1 MPRVLRW
8 ICLAMLL
15 LLLQANGCDD
25 ENPRGDRPRPSPSDT
40 DTASP
45 SATDAST
52 SPSASPT
59 LTPTTT
65 DSRVSGIAQRTGF
78 TITRDNQPIDT
89 AGLAAIGWTIDAAG
103 GTARWTDPVLG
114 SIKVILDVPDERAV
128 CCFDVSY
135 WGEVTGD
142 NLAMGPVSMGGT
154 VFTFSGG
161 ATDTGAHSIAGVKAM
176 APIVRVTV
184 RVPEAPTGSAATV
197 SINLGFPQP
206 VLVTY
211 TYVYL

>member
-8 ICLAMLL
+8 ICLVMLL
-15 LLLQANGCDD
+15 LLLQANGCED
-25 ENPRGDRPRPSPSDT
+25 ESPRGGDD
-40 DTASP
+40 
-45 SATDAST
+45 
-52 SPSASPT
+52 PSASPT
-59 LTPTTT
+59 PTTSSTTNEVSPTVEPTPTPTAT
-65 DSRVSGIAQRTGF
+65 FSPLSGVAQRTGF
-78 TITRDNQPIDT
+78 SITRDNQPIDT
-89 AGLAAIGWTIDAAG
+89 AGLAAIGWVIDAEG

-114 SIKVILDVPDERAV
+114 SIKVIWDVPDERAV
-128 CCFDVSY
+128 CCFQLSY

-154 VFTFSGG
+154 VFKFGG
-161 ATDTGAHSIAGVKAM
+161 DATDTGAHSIAKVKAK
-176 APIVRVTV
+176 APVVQLTVT
-184 RVPEAPTGSAATV
+184 VPEAATGSAATV

>member
-25 ENPRGDRPRPSPSDT
+25 EERRGDRPRPSPST
-40 DTASP
+40 TESP

-59 LTPTTT
+59 PTETT
-65 DSRVSGIAQRTGF
+65 SRLSGVAQRTGF

-89 AGLAAIGWTIDAAG
+89 AGLAAIGWVVDAEG

-114 SIKVILDVPDERAV
+114 SIKVIWEVPDERAV

-211 TYVYL
+211 NYVFL

>member
-1 MPRVLRW
+1 MPQVLRW

-25 ENPRGDRPRPSPSDT
+25 EEPRGDRPRPSPSAT
-40 DTASP
+40 ESP
-45 SATDAST
+45 SATDTTT

-59 LTPTTT
+59 PTATT
-65 DSRVSGIAQRTGF
+65 RLSGVAQRTGF
-78 TITRDNQPIDT
+78 TITRDNKPIDT
-89 AGLAAIGWTIDAAG
+89 AGLAAIGWTIDAQG

-114 SIKVILDVPDERAV
+114 SIKVVWDVPDERAV

-154 VFTFSGG
+154 VFTFAGPT
-161 ATDTGAHSIAGVKAM
+161 TDTGAHSIGGVKAE
-176 APIVRVTV
+176 APIVQLSVT
-184 RVPEAPTGSAATV
+184 VPEAPTGSAATV

-211 TYVYL
+211 TYVFL

>member
-8 ICLAMLL
+8 ICLATLL
-15 LLLQANGCDD
+15 LLLHTGCD
-25 ENPRGDRPRPSPSDT
+25 EESPSGDDDPSGSPSP
-40 DTASP
+40 TASSTTNEATP
-45 SATDAST
+45 TVEPTPTPTATDIR
-52 SPSASPT
+52 
-59 LTPTTT
+59 L
-65 DSRVSGIAQRTGF
+65 SGIAQRTGF
-78 TITRDNQPIDT
+78 TITRDSQPIDT
-89 AGLAAIGWTIDAAG
+89 AGLAAIGWVVDAEG

-114 SIKVILDVPDERAV
+114 SLKVIWDVPDERAV

-154 VFTFSGG
+154 AFTFSGG
-161 ATDTGAHSIAGVKAM
+161 TTDTGAHSIARVKAT
-176 APIVRVTV
+176 APVVQLTV